1 MFPQQQH
8 ITTYFRCQVKITVD
22 NGCQVWEDYDMEN
35 TSTSPVETQSLSAC
49 PPEKLGVT
57 LCPCG
62 TPFTPASKVNRFCSS
77 ACRQASYRKSFSD
90 VTCDCGV
97 VFTPVSE
104 VNLFCSNACR
114 QRVYRLSPAHR
125 ACLLGLKTQRRNR
138 RVYQHREK
146 YRACSIGF
154 DSRFGGPVNETVPSV
169 GMLNLKNFSKKAK

>member
-1 MFPQQQH
+1 MINNPEH
-8 ITTYFRCQVKITVD
+8 
-22 NGCQVWEDYDMEN
+22 
-35 TSTSPVETQSLSAC
+35 STAPAESQTLSAC

-125 ACLLGLKTQRRNR
+125 ACLLGLKTQRMNR
-138 RVYQHREK
+138 RNHWVGERMRDKSFMENMAHLN
-146 YRACSIGF
+146 
-154 DSRFGGPVNETVPSV
+154 GPEPSHKFPL
-169 GMLNLKNFSKKAK
+169 GALTLKSFSKVTS